1 MAKADSI
8 IDALEKYFIGCELLK
23 DGALRVDYLGEKP
36 VEYTIE
42 VLPCDPVVKR
52 YLGGST
58 VRQYLFAFG
67 SREFYSQERLQNI
80 QNSAFYELLA
90 DWVETRSMSG
100 ILPELPDGMEAQ
112 QLEVVSSGYLF
123 DGSMTN
129 ARYQIQLRLLYF
141 KEEQTWTQAEMLSKD
156 ISLPTT

>member
-58 VRQYLFAFG
+58 VRQYLFSFG

-80 QNSAFYELLA
+80 QNSAFYERLA
-90 DWVETRSMSG
+90 DWVETKSMSG
-100 ILPELPDGMEAQ
+100 VLPELPDGMEAQ

-141 KEEQTWTQAEMLSKD
+141 KEA
-156 ISLPTT
+156 

>member
-80 QNSAFYELLA
+80 QNSAFYERLA

-100 ILPELPDGMEAQ
+100 TLPELPDGMEAQ

-141 KEEQTWTQAEMLSKD
+141 KEA
-156 ISLPTT
+156 

>member
-67 SREFYSQERLQNI
+67 SREFYGQERLQNI
-80 QNSAFYELLA
+80 QNSAFYERLA
-90 DWVETRSMSG
+90 DWVETKSMSG
-100 ILPELPDGMEAQ
+100 VLPELPDGMEAQ

-141 KEEQTWTQAEMLSKD
+141 KEA
-156 ISLPTT
+156 

>member
-23 DGALRVDYLGEKP
+23 DGALRVDYLGGKP

-80 QNSAFYELLA
+80 QNSAFYERLA
-90 DWVETRSMSG
+90 DWVETKSMSG
-100 ILPELPDGMEAQ
+100 VLPELPDGMEAQ

-141 KEEQTWTQAEMLSKD
+141 KEA
-156 ISLPTT
+156 

>member
-80 QNSAFYELLA
+80 QNSAFYERLA
-90 DWVETRSMSG
+90 DWVETRSMSE

-141 KEEQTWTQAEMLSKD
+141 KEA
-156 ISLPTT
+156 

>member
-1 MAKADSI
+1 MAKAESI

-42 VLPCDPVVKR
+42 VLLCDPVVKR

-80 QNSAFYELLA
+80 QNSAFYERLA

-100 ILPELPDGMEAQ
+100 VLPELPDGMEAQ

-141 KEEQTWTQAEMLSKD
+141 KEA
-156 ISLPTT
+156 

>member
-23 DGALRVDYLGEKP
+23 DGALRVDDLGEKP

-141 KEEQTWTQAEMLSKD
+141 KEA
-156 ISLPTT
+156 

>member
-67 SREFYSQERLQNI
+67 SMEFYSQERLQNI
-80 QNSAFYELLA
+80 QNSAFYERLA
-90 DWVETRSMSG
+90 DWVETKSMSG
-100 ILPELPDGMEAQ
+100 VLPELPDGMEAQ

-141 KEEQTWTQAEMLSKD
+141 KEA
-156 ISLPTT
+156 

>member
-42 VLPCDPVVKR
+42 VLPCDPFVKR

-80 QNSAFYELLA
+80 QNSAFYERLA
-90 DWVETRSMSG
+90 DWVETNSMSG
-100 ILPELPDGMEAQ
+100 VLPELPDGMEAQ

-141 KEEQTWTQAEMLSKD
+141 KEA
-156 ISLPTT
+156 

>member
-1 MAKADSI
+1 MAKTDSI

-141 KEEQTWTQAEMLSKD
+141 KEA
-156 ISLPTT
+156 

>member
-80 QNSAFYELLA
+80 QNSAFYERLA
-90 DWVETRSMSG
+90 DWVETKSVSG
-100 ILPELPDGMEAQ
+100 VLPELPDGMEAQ

-141 KEEQTWTQAEMLSKD
+141 KEA
-156 ISLPTT
+156 

>member
-80 QNSAFYELLA
+80 QNSAFYERLA
-90 DWVETRSMSG
+90 DWVEAKSMSG
-100 ILPELPDGMEAQ
+100 VLPELPDGMEAQ

-141 KEEQTWTQAEMLSKD
+141 KEA
-156 ISLPTT
+156 

>member
-1 MAKADSI
+1 MAKSDSI

-80 QNSAFYELLA
+80 QNSAFYERLA
-90 DWVETRSMSG
+90 DWVETRSLSG

-112 QLEVVSSGYLF
+112 QL
-123 DGSMTN
+123 
-129 ARYQIQLRLLYF
+129 RLLYF
-141 KEEQTWTQAEMLSKD
+141 KEA
-156 ISLPTT
+156 

>member
-80 QNSAFYELLA
+80 QNSAFYERLA
-90 DWVETRSMSG
+90 DWVETRSLSG

-141 KEEQTWTQAEMLSKD
+141 KEAQTWTQAEMLSKD
-156 ISLPTT
+156 ISLPIT

>member
-1 MAKADSI
+1 MAKAESI

-80 QNSAFYELLA
+80 QNSAFYERLA

-100 ILPELPDGMEAQ
+100 VLPELPDGMEAQ

-141 KEEQTWTQAEMLSKD
+141 KEA
-156 ISLPTT
+156 

>member
-90 DWVETRSMSG
+90 DWVETRSLSG

-129 ARYQIQLRLLYF
+129 ARYQIQLKLLYF
-141 KEEQTWTQAEMLSKD
+141 KEA
-156 ISLPTT
+156 

>member
-80 QNSAFYELLA
+80 QNSAFYERLA
-90 DWVETRSMSG
+90 DWVETKSMSG
-100 ILPELPDGMEAQ
+100 VLPELPDGMEAR

-141 KEEQTWTQAEMLSKD
+141 KEA
-156 ISLPTT
+156 

>member
-129 ARYQIQLRLLYF
+129 ARYQIQLKLLYF
-141 KEEQTWTQAEMLSKD
+141 KEA
-156 ISLPTT
+156 

>member
-1 MAKADSI
+1 MVRENESCLQERHTFRGKETH
-8 IDALEKYFIGCELLK
+8 EKYFIGCELLK

-80 QNSAFYELLA
+80 QNSAFYERLA
-90 DWVETRSMSG
+90 DWVETKSMSG
-100 ILPELPDGMEAQ
+100 VLPELPDGMEAQ

-141 KEEQTWTQAEMLSKD
+141 KEA
-156 ISLPTT
+156 

>member
-1 MAKADSI
+1 MRIAERRGFK
-8 IDALEKYFIGCELLK
+8 
-23 DGALRVDYLGEKP
+23 VDYLGEKP

-80 QNSAFYELLA
+80 QNSAFYERLA
-90 DWVETRSMSG
+90 DWVETKSMSG
-100 ILPELPDGMEAQ
+100 VLPELPDGMEAQ

-141 KEEQTWTQAEMLSKD
+141 KEA
-156 ISLPTT
+156 

>member
-1 MAKADSI
+1 MAKAESI

-90 DWVETRSMSG
+90 DWVETRSLSG

-141 KEEQTWTQAEMLSKD
+141 KEA
-156 ISLPTT
+156 

>member
-1 MAKADSI
+1 MEIDMAKADSI

-90 DWVETRSMSG
+90 DWVETRSLSG

-141 KEEQTWTQAEMLSKD
+141 KEA
-156 ISLPTT
+156 

>member
-23 DGALRVDYLGEKP
+23 DGALRVDFLGEKP

-80 QNSAFYELLA
+80 QNSAFYERLA

-100 ILPELPDGMEAQ
+100 VLPELPDGMEAQ

-141 KEEQTWTQAEMLSKD
+141 KEA
-156 ISLPTT
+156 

>member
-141 KEEQTWTQAEMLSKD
+141 KQA
-156 ISLPTT
+156 

>member
-42 VLPCDPVVKR
+42 VLPCEPVVKR

-141 KEEQTWTQAEMLSKD
+141 KEA
-156 ISLPTT
+156 

>member
-1 MAKADSI
+1 MAKAESI

-36 VEYTIE
+36 MEYTIE

-80 QNSAFYELLA
+80 QNSAFYERLA

-100 ILPELPDGMEAQ
+100 VLPELPDGMEAQ

-141 KEEQTWTQAEMLSKD
+141 KEA
-156 ISLPTT
+156 

>member
-23 DGALRVDYLGEKP
+23 DGALRVDCLGEKP

-52 YLGGST
+52 YLGGRT

-80 QNSAFYELLA
+80 QNSAFYERLA

-100 ILPELPDGMEAQ
+100 VLPELPDGMEAQ

-141 KEEQTWTQAEMLSKD
+141 KEA
-156 ISLPTT
+156 

>member
-90 DWVETRSMSG
+90 DWVETRSLSG
-100 ILPELPDGMEAQ
+100 ILPELPDEMEAQ

-141 KEEQTWTQAEMLSKD
+141 KEA
-156 ISLPTT
+156 

>member
-52 YLGGST
+52 YLGEST

-80 QNSAFYELLA
+80 QNSAFYERLA
-90 DWVETRSMSG
+90 DWVETKSMSG
-100 ILPELPDGMEAQ
+100 VLPELPDGMEAQ

-141 KEEQTWTQAEMLSKD
+141 KEA
-156 ISLPTT
+156 

>member
-141 KEEQTWTQAEMLSKD
+141 K
-156 ISLPTT
+156 

>member
-80 QNSAFYELLA
+80 QNSAFYERLA
-90 DWVETRSMSG
+90 DWVETKSMSG
-100 ILPELPDGMEAQ
+100 VLPELQDGMEAQ

-141 KEEQTWTQAEMLSKD
+141 KEA
-156 ISLPTT
+156 

>member
-80 QNSAFYELLA
+80 QNSAFYERLA
-90 DWVETRSMSG
+90 EWVETKSMSG
-100 ILPELPDGMEAQ
+100 VLPELPDGMEAQ

-141 KEEQTWTQAEMLSKD
+141 KEA
-156 ISLPTT
+156 

>member
-8 IDALEKYFIGCELLK
+8 IDALEKYFIWCELLK

-80 QNSAFYELLA
+80 QNSAFYERLA
-90 DWVETRSMSG
+90 DWVETKSMSG
-100 ILPELPDGMEAQ
+100 VLPELPDGMEAQ

-141 KEEQTWTQAEMLSKD
+141 KEA
-156 ISLPTT
+156 

>member
-100 ILPELPDGMEAQ
+100 VLPELPDGMEAQ

-141 KEEQTWTQAEMLSKD
+141 KEA
-156 ISLPTT
+156 

>member
-80 QNSAFYELLA
+80 QNSAFYERLA
-90 DWVETRSMSG
+90 DWVETKSMSG
-100 ILPELPDGMEAQ
+100 VLPKLPDGMEAQ

-141 KEEQTWTQAEMLSKD
+141 KEA
-156 ISLPTT
+156 

>member
-8 IDALEKYFIGCELLK
+8 IDALEKYFIGCKLLK

-141 KEEQTWTQAEMLSKD
+141 KEA
-156 ISLPTT
+156 

>member
-141 KEEQTWTQAEMLSKD
+141 KEARTWTQAEMLSKD
-156 ISLPTT
+156 ISLPTI